1 MRTAILLALVAP
13 SVVAPSVARA
23 DDDGDCRG
31 ADANT
36 ESCSALWPTH
46 DGRSPAVVTSGYV
59 VDDFDPAG
67 HTFETQRIGYANIT
81 GQFSGDQLAPM
92 RGNGFYIDVR
102 LHVNPTFYAGV
113 DLRAAWGDAPTAPF
127 AYAGS
132 TAMTWDSS
140 WLMTMAGVAGARIPL
155 GRISLR
161 AEVVA
166 GLHGATVSS
175 HAMDVGAST
184 VAPLVEPR
192 IAADLWLSPWWAFE
206 AMAGANALDRSEHVF
221 GVGLALHLQAFDGR
235 FR

>member
-1 MRTAILLALVAP
+1 MRTAILLLLAAP
-13 SVVAPSVARA
+13 SLARA
-23 DDDGDCRG
+23 DDGSCR
-31 ADANT
+31 DDEANR
-36 ESCSALWPTH
+36 ESCSALWPTNN
-46 DGRSPAVVTSGYV
+46 GRSPGTVTSGFV
-59 VDDFDPAG
+59 TDDFDPAG
-67 HTFETQRIGYANIT
+67 HSFEEKRIGYASTT
-81 GQFSGDQLAPM
+81 GQFSGDHLSPM
-92 RGNGFYIDVR
+92 HGNGFYIDVR
-102 LHVNPTFYAGV
+102 LHPNPTFYVGV

-127 AYAGS
+127 AFAGGTPMS
-132 TAMTWDSS
+132 WDSA

-166 GLHGATVSS
+166 GLHGATLSS
-175 HAMDVGAST
+175 HAMDTSAST

-192 IAADLWLSPWWAFE
+192 IAADLWLSPWWAVE